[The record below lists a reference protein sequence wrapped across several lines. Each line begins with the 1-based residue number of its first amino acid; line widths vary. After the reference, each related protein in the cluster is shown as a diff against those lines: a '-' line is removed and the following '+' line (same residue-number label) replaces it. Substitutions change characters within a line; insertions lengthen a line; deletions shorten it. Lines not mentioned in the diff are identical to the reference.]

1 MGKVGRTLIPD
12 NSPPPLRFALRGH
25 FPGLCLDF
33 FLDGFVQ
40 VTEVDLTCSRLQDSG
55 AVVQLKWCGKRA
67 GAGER
72 EGGGGGVSLPFF
84 PPTPPFPDRARP
96 IFAWLALFFSRPYC
110 LKAWHRLILT
120 KLFSVASGNH
130 QPIVTYSAYPDVSIL
145 LKGREWQ
152 KTHLHPTV
160 LFKLIPWTNLNNYK
174 HIIFH
179 FPDIRGSM

>member
-12 NSPPPLRFALRGH
+12 NTPPPPLRFTLRGH
-25 FPGLCLDF
+25 YPGLCLDF

-120 KLFSVASGNH
+120 KLWLAIFGCQWKPSTNSNLFCLPKRFYSPQGEG
-130 QPIVTYSAYPDVSIL
+130 VTKNSFTPYGLVQTYPMDES
-145 LKGREWQ
+145 E
-152 KTHLHPTV
+152 
-160 LFKLIPWTNLNNYK
+160 
-174 HIIFH
+174 
-179 FPDIRGSM
+179 

>member
-1 MGKVGRTLIPD
+1 M
-12 NSPPPLRFALRGH
+12 
-25 FPGLCLDF
+25 DF

-84 PPTPPFPDRARP
+84 PPTPPFPDCARP

-120 KLFSVASGNH
+120 KLWLAIFGCQWKPSTNSNLFCLPRRFYSPQGERVTKNSFTCSTLSHGRIWIIINTSHFTFSTFADPCFS
-130 QPIVTYSAYPDVSIL
+130 
-145 LKGREWQ
+145 
-152 KTHLHPTV
+152 
-160 LFKLIPWTNLNNYK
+160 LI
-174 HIIFH
+174 II
-179 FPDIRGSM
+179 M